1 MCTAA
6 KRLLS
11 VLAFLLLAPSA
22 CTQPPAP
29 DTSEADI
36 SAIRGITDQ
45 FDEAINAGDFQ
56 AVADLYHE
64 NAIRMPAEAPAQ
76 IGKAAILE
84 WFRLERGQFEIEI
97 DNIVREAEV
106 FGDWGFAR
114 GDATGTLTARDG
126 SGTRVIDSKWMSVSR
141 RMADGSWKIH
151 RDIYNRNVPAL
162 SPEGMN

>member
-6 KRLLS
+6 KRLS
-11 VLAFLLLAPSA
+11 WVLAFLVLTTSA
-22 CTQPPAP
+22 CTQPPVP

-36 SAIRGITDQ
+36 TAIRAITDQ

-56 AVADLYHE
+56 AVADLYAE
-64 NAIRMPAEAPAQ
+64 DAIRMPADAPAQ

-84 WFRLERGQFEIEI
+84 WFRVERGQYEIEI

-114 GDATGTLTARDG
+114 GDATGTLAARDG

-151 RDIYNRNVPAL
+151 RDIYNGNVPA
-162 SPEGMN
+162 SFPEG